1 MAARSQG
8 LGKVTLAPLVL
19 SAISPEERAARLMM
33 EKTEAEKRLREA
45 ETRLREAILELQ
57 GKQSEA
63 GEGFR
68 EAFSRHSLCPHG
80 DSCVAN
86 AVGSLCQSFLLAYG
100 VRVGIGVLLR
110 AFKLVKKKPYYTV
123 LDLKLLLSEKDLI
136 VREEACRTGLLF
148 GGFTGA
154 FHAIR
159 CLLRRTRN
167 KETPINGFVAGSIAG
182 LSVLALDDSN
192 RRRTFALYLLARVA
206 QCAYNSAKAKN
217 KFHFWGSKWGHGD
230 TLLFSLASAQIMYA
244 YVMRPETL
252 PESYFEFIVK
262 TGPIAKPTL
271 QAVRESN
278 RGVPIDLQALSAFV
292 LERSGKPGPPGL
304 KPDSPII
311 PCSGIHPQ
319 TASCLVHN
327 SKAARATFR
336 KTFPLYLSLTFVPFV
351 VLNIQKFMHAPL
363 HTFWNASKSATR
375 STCFISAF
383 VAIYQG
389 VICLQR
395 KVSTKDHKLVYFF
408 AGAASALSALIE
420 KKSRRSELAL
430 YTLPRAGDSL
440 WYILVNRHILPNIK
454 HAEIALF
461 SLCMGFIMYFHE
473 YEPDT
478 MSPFLRGLLTRF
490 LNRTGTPMRSSASY
504 SYLPSVASSDRL
516 APPSAST
523 SQNDLSGQS
532 SRPPGS
538 PAADGVSQASKD
550 PQKTPERLTIDAFQG
565 L

>member
-1 MAARSQG
+1 MASRSQQQA
-8 LGKVTLAPLVL
+8 LGSKATLAPLVL
-19 SAISPEERAARLMM
+19 AAASPQERAARFML
-33 EKTEAEKRLREA
+33 EKAEAESRLREA
-45 ETRLREAILELQ
+45 EARLRDAIEELQ
-57 GKQSEA
+57 RKQNDSSD
-63 GEGFR
+63 GFGVN
-68 EAFSRHSLCPHG
+68 FSGRHSLCPHG

-110 AFKLVKKKPYYTV
+110 AFKLVKKQPYYTV

-136 VREEACRTGLLF
+136 IREEACRTGLLF

-167 KETPINGFVAGSIAG
+167 KETPINGFVAGTVAG
-182 LSVLALDDSN
+182 LSVLALDDSS

-217 KFHFWGSKWGHGD
+217 KFHFWGSNWSHGD

-252 PESYFEFIVK
+252 PDSYLEFILK

-271 QAVRESN
+271 KAVRDSN
-278 RGVPIDLQALSAFV
+278 RGVPIDLKALSAFV
-292 LERSGKPGPPGL
+292 MERSGVPGPPGL

-319 TASCLVHN
+319 TSSCLAHN
-327 SKAARATFR
+327 SKATRATFR

-363 HTFWNASKSATR
+363 HSFWNALKGATR

-383 VAIYQG
+383 VGLYQG

-395 KVSTKDHKLVYFF
+395 KVATKDHKLVYFF
-408 AGAASALSALIE
+408 AGATAALSALIE

-440 WYILVNRHILPNIK
+440 WHILVNRNLIPNIK
-454 HAEIALF
+454 HAEVALF
-461 SLCMGFIMYFHE
+461 CLCMGFIMYFHE
-473 YEPDT
+473 YEPET
-478 MSPFLRGLLTRF
+478 MAPFLRGLLTRF
-490 LNRTGTPMRSSASY
+490 LNRTGTPMRSSTSY
-504 SYLPSVASSDRL
+504 SYLPSIASGDDRL
-516 APPSAST
+516 LPFST
-523 SQNDLSGQS
+523 NALQNDHNGKGSTQS
-532 SRPPGS
+532 PRAPNSPLADGAS
-538 PAADGVSQASKD
+538 PA
-550 PQKTPERLTIDAFQG
+550 LTIEAFQG